1 MAEGFKDANIEEIS
15 NLLRDYFDGLYEG
28 DIQKFS
34 NVFHSSSHL
43 YFSDGESVT
52 DWPRSEYFEM
62 ISKRPSPSSQGLV
75 RHDKILSINIS
86 GPATAFAIVQC
97 AIPPRYFTDYLTLLK
112 SDEGWQIISKTFHTD
127 TH

>member
-1 MAEGFKDANIEEIS
+1 MGEGFKDAYIQEIS
-15 NLLRDYFDGLYEG
+15 FLLGDYFDGLYEG

-34 NVFHSSSHL
+34 NVFHPESQF

-52 DWPRSEYFEM
+52 DWPRTEYFEM
-62 ISKRPSPSSQGLV
+62 ISNRPSPSSQDLI
-75 RHDKILSINIS
+75 RHDKIISINVS

-112 SDEGWQIISKTFHTD
+112 VNEGWKIISKTFHTD